1 MINKKIGFFNIL
13 VSVFIISCGTVGAPK
28 ANASTLW
35 RTCSSQSYDDAVQVL
50 AEIRDMAVGGTF
62 SGYDVIEA
70 EVLALDIGFCSGR
83 IAKSDFCSQKNE
95 VLTRYE
101 FAIRRLQGQG
111 IGSINA
117 RQTLLAWT
125 SDHATNCGPR

>member
-1 MINKKIGFFNIL
+1 MRNKQFAIFNIL
-13 VSVFIISCGTVGAPK
+13 ISLFIISFGTFGAPT

-35 RTCSSQSYDDAVQVL
+35 RNCSSQSYDDAVQVL
-50 AEIRDMAVGGTF
+50 AEIRTLASGGAF

>member
-1 MINKKIGFFNIL
+1 MLIKQFGFFNIL
-13 VSVFIISCGTVGAPK
+13 VSLFIISFTTVGTPVAK
-28 ANASTLW
+28 ASTLW
-35 RTCSSQSYDDAVQVL
+35 RNCSSQSYDDAVQLL
-50 AEIRDMAVGGTF
+50 AEIRALASSGAF

-83 IAKSDFCSQKNE
+83 IALDDFCSQKKE
-95 VLTRYE
+95 VFARYE

-117 RQTLLAWT
+117 RQTLLAWK

>member
-35 RTCSSQSYDDAVQVL
+35 RNCSSQSYDDAVQVL
-50 AEIRDMAVGGTF
+50 AEIKTLIPSGAF
-62 SGYDVIEA
+62 SGYDAIEA

-83 IAKSDFCSQKNE
+83 IALDDFCSQKKE
-95 VLTRYE
+95 VFARYE
-101 FAIRRLQGQG
+101 FAIRRLQSQG